1 MLRLH
6 HYTQR
11 GWIPGYSCCG
21 PLPSAINRTC
31 ALEWSEN
38 RDSAPHNTPT
48 RIRHCRRNRN
58 NIYKRAFEV
67 WGWSDGMEEI
77 FLFNGFCLGYREQ
90 TPLVEGTPNT
100 EAELIG
106 ELREAANEL
115 RVRQRLHGWAD
126 ALRTLPR
133 KHIKNFKWLL
143 LALDTTKNTI
153 AVTGYPNREEAS
165 LAVSEIEKSKRTD
178 IDAVLVW
185 VNSIK
190 RLALHIQITTLTR
203 QFFWKR

>member
-1 MLRLH
+1 LANCERLR
-6 HYTQR
+6 
-11 GWIPGYSCCG
+11 
-21 PLPSAINRTC
+21 
-31 ALEWSEN
+31 
-38 RDSAPHNTPT
+38 
-48 RIRHCRRNRN
+48 
-58 NIYKRAFEV
+58 
-67 WGWSDGMEEI
+67 
-77 FLFNGFCLGYREQ
+77 
-90 TPLVEGTPNT
+90 
-100 EAELIG
+100 
-106 ELREAANEL
+106 NEL

-190 RLALHIQITTLTR
+190 RLRAAYPNYYADATVFLEALSVALQ
-203 QFFWKR
+203 